1 MLDLHRMCVVVAAM
15 PGPSSPRLIVLTEPV
30 RADLQRLLRS
40 TTTAA
45 GLARRA
51 RIVLLAADGIAIRHI
66 GPRVGVSRTVVRD
79 WLDRFRARGIAGL
92 QDLPRPGRPRRCS
105 P

>member
-1 MLDLHRMCVVVAAM
+1 M
-15 PGPSSPRLIVLTEPV
+15 PGPGSSRVIALSEGV
-30 RADLQRLLRS
+30 RAELIRLTRS
-40 TTTAA
+40 PSVAA

-51 RIVLLAADGIAIRHI
+51 RIVLLAAEGVPIRHI

-79 WLDRFRARGIAGL
+79 WLDRFRTLGLVGL
-92 QDLPRPGRPRRCS
+92 QDRPRSGRPRTFS